1 MPFAILRFAKMKG
14 GPAKS
19 LEAHHERKKEK
30 YRSNPDVDISRSAEN
45 YHIIAPQQSYYYE
58 IQSRIEKAKCKVR
71 KDSVKF
77 VDTIITASPEFFQ
90 NRPPREAEEYFR
102 RAADFLSREV
112 GRHNIFSA
120 TVHMDERTP
129 HMHLCFVPLT
139 RDNRLS
145 AKEVLGDRVKLT
157 AWQDKFHAYMSER
170 FEELERGEPAIET
183 KRKHIPVRLFKQATA
198 LTQQR
203 NEIQA
208 VLDGINALNAGKKK
222 EKALELMKKYYDG
235 LRSFDS
241 QLKQIERGN
250 KDLQEAV
257 NSLKDRE
264 KNLERRLYREQQ
276 GHNEAVNEMINL
288 RSDYDDCMAFIRSIP
303 KDLREQLVERYEY
316 LQEMEQQRMDEEIE
330 LEY

>member
-1 MPFAILRFAKMKG
+1 MPYAIMRFAKMKG

-30 YRSNPDVDISRSAEN
+30 YRSNPDIDMSRSDEN
-45 YHIIAPQQSYYYE
+45 YHIIAPQFSYYYE
-58 IQSRIEKAKCKVR
+58 IQSRIEKAQKENPMFKLR

-77 VDTIITASPEFFQ
+77 IDTIITASPEFFK
-90 NRPPREAEEYFR
+90 NRPPREVEEYFR
-102 RAADFLSREV
+102 RAVRFFEEEV
-112 GRHNIFSA
+112 GKQNIFTA

-139 RDNRLS
+139 KDKRLS

-157 AWQDKFHAYMSER
+157 AWQDKFHAHMSER
-170 FEELERGEPAIET
+170 FDDLERGEPAIET

-198 LTQQR
+198 LTMQR
-203 NEIQA
+203 EEIQM
-208 VLDGINALNAGKKK
+208 VLDGINPLNAGKKK

-250 KDLQEAV
+250 KDLLETI
-257 NSLKDRE
+257 NSLEYRE
-264 KNLERRLYREQQ
+264 KTWNAGCTMNSRNTTTR
-276 GHNEAVNEMINL
+276 
-288 RSDYDDCMAFIRSIP
+288 
-303 KDLREQLVERYEY
+303 
-316 LQEMEQQRMDEEIE
+316 
-330 LEY
+330 

>member
-1 MPFAILRFAKMKG
+1 MKG

-30 YRSNPDVDISRSAEN
+30 YRSNPDVDVSRSAEN
-45 YHIIAPQQSYYYE
+45 YHIIAPQFSYYYE

-71 KDSVKF
+71 KDSVRF
-77 VDTIITASPEFFQ
+77 IDTIITASPEFFQ
-90 NRPPREAEEYFR
+90 SRPPKEVEEYFR
-102 RAADFLSREV
+102 RAADFLAEEV

-139 RDNRLS
+139 KDNRLS
-145 AKEVLGDRVKLT
+145 AKEVIGNRVKLT
-157 AWQDKFHAYMSER
+157 AWQDKFHAHMSER

-183 KRKHIPVRLFKQATA
+183 KRKHIPVRLFKQSTM
-198 LTQQR
+198 LMRQR
-203 NEIQA
+203 DEIQA

-235 LRSFDS
+235 VRSFES
-241 QLKQIERGN
+241 QLKQVERGN

-257 NSLKDRE
+257 QSLKNRE
-264 KNLERRLYREQQ
+264 KDLERRAYREQQ
-276 GHNEAVNEMINL
+276 GHNEAVNSLINL
-288 RSDYDDCMAFIRSIP
+288 QSDYDYCLDFIKSIP
-303 KDLREQLVERYEY
+303 KDLREQLVERFDY
-316 LQEMEQQRMDEEIE
+316 LQEMEQQRQDEEME